1 MELYW
6 IYLAIF
12 GGTTIVGVPML
23 SFMQYKFIHG
33 MPVSAWIEGLPL
45 TFVIV
50 AILWITIAII
60 MRFVMQP
67 VIKAMKKANTT
78 ELSDEEKLS
87 FIYVFKKMAK
97 ISAIVLIIGYVVG
110 NATLLFLKAAKG
122 VFSLGATMPEKIT
135 TVGVVFA
142 LCGVYAFV
150 ARQYCVNFYDTFA
163 QKEIVKLHI
172 SQLGGLKPKNI
183 TVTIGFVGMAYILFA
198 LVHMI
203 CVGYSVARYGSQG
216 IQSYITNVLWITLYV
231 ALFPFPLYEVFLMTV
246 RKRFEGTTKVIR
258 AMRENGDLSS
268 NIDIAAFD
276 DFGETNEEV
285 NRLINTLNG
294 TIEEIREQSMQVEH
308 NAAALLDTS
317 ENSAAG
323 VNQIAATFNSIN
335 DKNNI
340 RDKLL
345 DGTKESIGKLNGDA
359 RRISELIISQTSAT
373 EQNASAITEMVA
385 NINSISEM
393 VKKSQA
399 LSENLEKL
407 SESGNTEVAGTMNII
422 TEITDKSK
430 QMIEVTKVIQSV
442 ASQTNLLAMNA
453 AIEAAHAGDTGK
465 GFAVVANE
473 IRKLA
478 ESTTK
483 STKDIKN
490 MINELVASINSSSV
504 KINSTSAAFKQ
515 ISNSISEQLKLV
527 ETIARATQEQSQG
540 ASETLIATNEISGQI
555 NEINTLMKNMADYC
569 VDVENNIGEVVNLS
583 EQVNAA
589 LKESNEVVTDFSK
602 SVETTKNSAI
612 DNQTAIQSVNNEL
625 NRFKLS

>member
-23 SFMQYKFIHG
+23 SFMQYRFIHG
-33 MPVSAWIEGLPL
+33 MPVSAWLEGLPM
-45 TFVIV
+45 TFAIV
-50 AILWITIAII
+50 VFLWITIAII
-60 MRFVMQP
+60 MFFVMQP
-67 VIKAMKKANTT
+67 VIKAMKKAKTS
-78 ELSDEEKLS
+78 ELSEEEKLS
-87 FIYVFKKMAK
+87 FIHVFKKMAK

-110 NATLLFLKAAKG
+110 NGTLLFLKAAKG
-122 VFSLGATMPEKIT
+122 VFNLGATMPEKIT

-172 SQLGGLKPKNI
+172 SQMGGLKPKNI
-183 TVTIGFVGMAYILFA
+183 TITIGFIGMAYILFA
-198 LVHMI
+198 FVHMI
-203 CVGYSVARYGSQG
+203 CVGYNVARYGSQG
-216 IQSYITNVLWITLYV
+216 IQSFITNVLWIFLYV

-246 RKRFEGTTKVIR
+246 RNRFGATTKVIR

-294 TIEEIREQSMQVEH
+294 TIEEIREQSMQVEQ

-335 DKNNI
+335 DKNDI

-515 ISNSISEQLKLV
+515 ISNSIGEQLNLV